1 MKFAIFCTDK
11 PESAAIRTSTRP
23 AHLEYVRAVLDRV
36 VLAGPTLSEDGE
48 RMTGSLLIME
58 FDDLAAAQDF
68 ADNDPYYKAGLF
80 DSVVVRPW
88 KQVLPE
94 A

>member
-11 PESAAIRTSTRP
+11 PDGAETRAAARP
-23 AHLEYVRAVLDRV
+23 AHLNYVRQVIDRV
-36 VLAGPTLSEDGE
+36 VMAGPTLSEDGQH
-48 RMTGSLLIME
+48 MTGSLLIME
-58 FDDLAAAQDF
+58 FDDLGEAQDF
-68 ADNDPYYKAGLF
+68 ANNDPYFLAGLF
-80 DSVVVRPW
+80 ESVIVRPW